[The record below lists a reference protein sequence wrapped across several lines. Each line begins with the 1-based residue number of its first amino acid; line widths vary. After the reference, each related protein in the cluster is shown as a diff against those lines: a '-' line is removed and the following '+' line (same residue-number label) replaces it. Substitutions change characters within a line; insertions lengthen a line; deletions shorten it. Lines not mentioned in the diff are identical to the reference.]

1 MKNFSNK
8 QKLKEYSNAKPTLK
22 EILKGLRQLK
32 KNKTKQN
39 KTKNHEELGWRKPQ
53 LESSDVKKPAYRPK
67 HKDVGKKKK
76 KERKK
81 QKDIQI
87 IRSGQGRKKNRFFF
101 LFQ

>member
-1 MKNFSNK
+1 M
-8 QKLKEYSNAKPTLK
+8 
-22 EILKGLRQLK
+22 
-32 KNKTKQN
+32 
-39 KTKNHEELGWRKPQ
+39 
-53 LESSDVKKPAYRPK
+53 ESSDLKKPAYRPK
-67 HKDVGKKKK
+67 HKDVGKKK